1 MSRRQARL
9 ATGEGGGP
17 LSVRARGGVGG
28 DVVGRRGGWA
38 LPARGRARGRAAV
51 AHRPAFLAGVAQV
64 AAALRSG
71 APPDVAWRRGLDI
84 AAHDGLPDGAEL
96 LDRAGDPRQAAAV
109 LAVAR
114 LARDLGAAPA
124 AVLDALVVALVR
136 DAEAAAGRAAALAG
150 PRATARLLGW
160 LPVLGIALGLAVG
173 ADPLP
178 VLLDGGAGTALLVAG
193 GVASLAGHR
202 WTGLLL
208 HRARTAGA
216 EP

>member
-1 MSRRQARL
+1 MGRAVSRRHARL
-9 ATGEGGGP
+9 ATGEGAGP

-96 LDRAGDPRQAAAV
+96 LDRAGDPCQAAAV

-124 AVLDALVVALVR
+124 AVLDALVV
-136 DAEAAAGRAAALAG
+136 
-150 PRATARLLGW
+150 
-160 LPVLGIALGLAVG
+160 ALGLAVG